1 MNSPVSG
8 SMLEP
13 VILLTP
19 VRDTVTFPVFA
30 SPHENVS
37 FARREIL
44 PPLPLVNVPLSSSA
58 SMDHGSG
65 GIDDLTMV
73 MRIEV
78 RVQFHAFVL
87 SQIA

>member
-13 VILLTP
+13 VILFIP

-30 SPHENVS
+30 CPPESVS

-44 PPLPLVNVPLSSSA
+44 PPLHSIKVPASS
-58 SMDHGSG
+58 
-65 GIDDLTMV
+65 
-73 MRIEV
+73 
-78 RVQFHAFVL
+78 
-87 SQIA
+87 